1 LNRVNQCQGAQVV
14 VPNSAAVDQCQTR
27 CLKPFSKV
35 EKWTKEG
42 FKIERMHYAGNN
54 LGEAR

>member
-1 LNRVNQCQGAQVV
+1 MAAFSISKAL
-14 VPNSAAVDQCQTR
+14 SAPK
-27 CLKPFSKV
+27 L
-35 EKWTKEG
+35 EKWTKDR